1 MGAQCVASGWGSG
14 LRGAAE
20 AGTTAAAANA
30 LLQYCE
36 PGGCCRCCSLTQEHC
51 MLLAAA
57 GGKDKYLRV
66 WTQDGQQLQKL
77 ELGEQ

>member
-1 MGAQCVASGWGSG
+1 
-14 LRGAAE
+14 
-20 AGTTAAAANA
+20 
-30 LLQYCE
+30 
-36 PGGCCRCCSLTQEHC
+36 